1 MRSNTRGLRKN
12 RKAVSPA
19 ISTVIMTAAVIS
31 MILVAMTFANNILD
45 SRLAENEF
53 SSNKQ
58 FMLTTG
64 LQVDDIAWTV
74 GRTQTVRYSSRYG
87 NIQFQNETL
96 SYTFEVNAT
105 DNPGWQ
111 VLSSS
116 ATGMIMFIIPVTT
129 YNLGNNY
136 FERISPSSNGS
147 FLQQGPSAPVAHV
160 FCIEKLPMVDGSYAR
175 IVAVP
180 SIRML
185 NSTITGLPQSSTNY
199 FKFYLPTLVNA
210 SSNPYLSQSIT
221 MMGANILKV
230 IKSGVYGVRIN
241 VTFPKAASLGYDSSF
256 FNFDHL
262 SETRTFAQP
271 SVVEFYM
278 GKVTVGIG
286 QV

>member
-1 MRSNTRGLRKN
+1 
-12 RKAVSPA
+12 
-19 ISTVIMTAAVIS
+19 MTAAVIS

-53 SSNKQ
+53 ATNKQ
-58 FMLTTG
+58 FMFTTG

-87 NIQFQNETL
+87 NIQFQNESL
-96 SYTFEVNAT
+96 SYTLEVNAT
-105 DNPGWQ
+105 GVSGWQ
-111 VLSSS
+111 VLTSST
-116 ATGMIMFIIPVTT
+116 TGMIMFTIPVTT

-136 FERISPSSNGS
+136 FERLSPSSNGS
-147 FLQQGPSAPVAHV
+147 FLQEGPSAPVAHV
-160 FCIEKLPMVDGSYAR
+160 LCLEKLPMVDGSYAR

-180 SIRML
+180 TIRML
-185 NSTITGLPQSSTNY
+185 NSTITGFTQSSTNY
-199 FKFYLPTLVNA
+199 FKFYLPILVNA
-210 SSNPYLSQSIT
+210 SSNPYLSQSVT
-221 MMGANILKV
+221 MMGTNILKV
-230 IKSGVYGVRIN
+230 TKSGVYGVRIN
-241 VTFPKAASLGYDSSF
+241 VTFPKALSLGYDSSF

-262 SETRTFAQP
+262 SEVRTFDQA

>member
-1 MRSNTRGLRKN
+1 MRSNTRGLRRN
-12 RKAVSPA
+12 SRAVSPA

-45 SRLAENEF
+45 ARLAENEF

-87 NIQFQNETL
+87 NIQFQNESL
-96 SYTFEVNAT
+96 SYTFEVNASGV
-105 DNPGWQ
+105 PGWQ

-116 ATGMIMFIIPVTT
+116 STGMIMFTIPVTT
-129 YNLGNNY
+129 YSLGNNY

-147 FLQQGPSAPVAHV
+147 FLQQGPSAPVTHV
-160 FCIEKLPMVDGSYAR
+160 FCIEKLPMADGSFAR
-175 IVAVP
+175 IVAAP